1 MNTNLRGTSTRQRIL
16 DVAQEAVLA
25 KGFEATSIEEIVAAV
40 EITKGGFFYHF
51 PDKNALAR
59 ALIDRYIAEENRIFD
74 DLFGRARELTGDPL
88 QTMLVGLKLL
98 AELFEDIPGGHP
110 GCLIAT
116 ACYQDRL
123 FDADVREI
131 NRHAILGWRA
141 RFSAMFREIADHYP
155 PRTPVDCDAL
165 GDMMSAICE
174 GGIIVSRA
182 TREPHVL
189 PRQVLL
195 FRDMVRVLFQALP

>member
-25 KGFEATSIEEIVAAV
+25 KGFEATSIEEIVVAV

-51 PDKNALAR
+51 SDKNALAR
-59 ALIDRYIAEENRIFD
+59 ALIDRYIAEENRMFD
-74 DLFGRARELTGDPL
+74 DLFGRARDLTDDPL
-88 QTMLVGLKLL
+88 QAMLVGLKLL

-131 NRHAILGWRA
+131 NQQAILGWRA
-141 RFSAMFREIADHYP
+141 RFGAMFREIAEHYP
-155 PRTPVDCDAL
+155 PRTPVDCDVL
-165 GDMMSAICE
+165 GDMLSAVCE
-174 GGIIVSRA
+174 GGIIVAKA
-182 TREPHVL
+182 TRQPQVL
-189 PRQVLL
+189 PQQLLL
-195 FRDMVRVLFQALP
+195 FRDMVRVLFQPLP

>member
-1 MNTNLRGTSTRQRIL
+1 MTTNIRGTSTRQRIL
-16 DVAQEAVLA
+16 DVAQDAVLS
-25 KGFEATSIEEIVAAV
+25 KGFEATSIDEIVAAV

-59 ALIDRYIAEENRIFD
+59 ALIDRYIDEENRIFD
-74 DLFGRARELTGDPL
+74 DLFGRARDLTDDPL

-98 AELFEDIPGGHP
+98 AELFEDLPGGHP

-131 NRHAILGWRA
+131 NRRAILGWRA
-141 RFSAMFREIADHYP
+141 RFGAMFREIADRYP
-155 PRTPVDCDAL
+155 PRAPVDCDAL
-165 GDMMSAICE
+165 GDMLSGICE
-174 GGIIVSRA
+174 GAIIVAKA
-182 TREPHVL
+182 TRQPQVL
-189 PRQVLL
+189 PQQVLL
-195 FRDMVRVLFQALP
+195 FREMVRVVFQPLP